1 MANMTLGGGQQLLC
15 KSWSQAAVQQP
26 EGSGSNFTGH
36 TYNLENSRTHAQNL
50 NKLINGLRTFV
61 SDKVSVCM
69 RPGILQ
75 IVGVA
80 DKFEPLSPGH
90 QEPQD

>member
-1 MANMTLGGGQQLLC
+1 M
-15 KSWSQAAVQQP
+15 QQP

-50 NKLINGLRTFV
+50 NKLINGLRTY
-61 SDKVSVCM
+61 KVSVCM
-69 RPGILQ
+69 RGRSGILQ

-80 DKFEPLSPGH
+80 DKFEPLPSGCCTAAWLQLLH
-90 QEPQD
+90 SSC